1 MATKLSLIRFLKYV
15 IVGVSTFI
23 FDLVLLYIFI
33 DIFLWNY
40 IIATGAAFA
49 LAISVNYFFSR
60 RYVFKGTLRSFY
72 AGYIAFMVIAS
83 AGIGIAMLGMV
94 LIVGVFH
101 FHIWDARII
110 IAGVVGIWNYLMNL
124 YVNLKVVDENKIKL
138 Y

>member
-1 MATKLSLIRFLKYV
+1 MQTKLSLVRFLKYV

-23 FDLVLLYIFI
+23 FDLILLYIFI

-40 IIATGAAFA
+40 VIATGVAFVV
-49 LAISVNYFFSR
+49 AISVNYFFSR

-72 AGYIAFMVIAS
+72 AGYVVFMVIAS
-83 AGIGIAMLGMV
+83 MGIGVAMLGMA
-94 LIVGVFH
+94 LMVGIFH
-101 FHIWDARII
+101 FRILDSRII

-124 YVNLKVVDENKIKL
+124 YVNLKVMDE